1 MPLLLRLLLCLT
13 LLANTAGGAWAA
25 PRLGGLPAAVPQAT
39 AAGCHDGMA
48 MDAGAAMPHDAGH
61 MDMAKAK
68 SHGGH
73 DAGCCAQ
80 AGCDCLQHCG
90 TSISLF
96 APLALSPPTAARL
109 LDPPAQDRGLPRP
122 YQPVRPPIA

>member
-25 PRLGGLPAAVPQAT
+25 HALGTPSGTSPQAT
-39 AAGCHDGMA
+39 AQGCHADRAGDAA
-48 MDAGAAMPHDAGH
+48 MAMPHDGGH

-68 SHGGH
+68 DPARH
-73 DAGCCAQ
+73 DAGCCTQ

-90 TSISLF
+90 TSIGLF
-96 APLALSPPTAARL
+96 ATLAFSLPPAARL

>member
-25 PRLGGLPAAVPQAT
+25 HGVGGPMGMPAQTLAKACHDDMPAA
-39 AAGCHDGMA
+39 AAVMSQHDG
-48 MDAGAAMPHDAGH
+48 GH
-61 MDMAKAK
+61 MQMTQGK
-68 SHGGH
+68 SHGAH
-73 DAGCCAQ
+73 DAGCCAH

-90 TSISLF
+90 TSIGLP
-96 APLALSPPTAARL
+96 AALALSSPPGAGPAV
-109 LDPPAQDRGLPRP
+109 PPLQDRGLPRP